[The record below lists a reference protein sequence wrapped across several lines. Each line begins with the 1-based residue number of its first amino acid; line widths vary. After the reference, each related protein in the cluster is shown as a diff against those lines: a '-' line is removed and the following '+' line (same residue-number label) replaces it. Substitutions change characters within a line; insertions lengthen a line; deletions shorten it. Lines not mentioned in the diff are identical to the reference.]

1 MMVQT
6 KRCMLNYIRRVGDF
20 IASTISIYQSGINS
34 TLKAR
39 TAEYLRLAFNVV
51 FEKNAPISIAGTESS
66 ISNVVVLEPPMS
78 VRTARIRDFAL
89 VVVEVHL
96 HSQSHIPQI

>member
-1 MMVQT
+1 
-6 KRCMLNYIRRVGDF
+6 MLNYIRRVGGF
-20 IASTISIYQSGINS
+20 RVSTITIYQSSIRS

-51 FEKNAPISIAGTESS
+51 FVENAPISIAGTGSS

-78 VRTARIRDFAL
+78 VRTARIGDFAL
-89 VVVEVHL
+89 IVV
-96 HSQSHIPQI
+96 

>member
-6 KRCMLNYIRRVGDF
+6 VRCMLNYIRRVGGF
-20 IASTISIYQSGINS
+20 RVSTITIYQSSISS

-39 TAEYLRLAFNVV
+39 TAEYIRLAFNVV
-51 FEKNAPISIAGTESS
+51 FVKNAPISIAGTRSS

-78 VRTARIRDFAL
+78 VRTARIRDFAII
-89 VVVEVHL
+89 VVYVP
-96 HSQSHIPQI
+96 SP